1 MTCEM
6 IHYDPFCYETHYDIE
21 KRSLVLVWSFV
32 VTQML
37 MEVFPPNKRL
47 KYKEMKR
54 NKHRANRN
62 KKK

>member
-21 KRSLVLVWSFV
+21 KRSLLLVWSFV

-47 KYKEMKR
+47 KYKEMKG
-54 NKHRANRN
+54 NKHGANRN